1 MMSSTYNYS
10 NALHAARELLQR
22 DGPRGLMRG
31 YWVTNSVWI
40 PYTIMY
46 ISAYEV
52 KEKLQPHAPRW
63 GILSLTIV
71 RWLLSS
77 TRRLL

>member
-1 MMSSTYNYS
+1 MMSSTYSYS
-10 NALHAARELLQR
+10 SAMHAVRDLLKK

-40 PYTIMY
+40 PYNIMY

-52 KEKLQPHAPRW
+52 
-63 GILSLTIV
+63 
-71 RWLLSS
+71 
-77 TRRLL
+77 